1 MSEDSSRA
9 AVIHFERAADGQE
22 VMVPLSHSNLLS
34 NVQGLAALV
43 DLSRGDRVL
52 ATLPLHGAF
61 GRTTTLFAPLF
72 SGAAVALATERKD
85 PSKVVGFV
93 EDAAVTHLVGTS
105 SQCRDWMDAA
115 KGGQLNSLKLSFVGG
130 EEAPSEELILG
141 WRERFASELLAGH
154 GRTECGPVISLNV
167 PNVDLMGGKEEG
179 NRTGTVGRA
188 IPGTA
193 LKVVDAKTGAPVP
206 PGVEGVLLVKGPG
219 VACGYLGDEE
229 LTAEKFEDGWFR
241 TDERAVVD
249 KHGFVQDLP

>member
-1 MSEDSSRA
+1 METAS
-9 AVIHFERAADGQE
+9 
-22 VMVPLSHSNLLS
+22 
-34 NVQGLAALV
+34 
-43 DLSRGDRVL
+43 
-52 ATLPLHGAF
+52 
-61 GRTTTLFAPLF
+61 
-72 SGAAVALATERKD
+72 
-85 PSKVVGFV
+85 
-93 EDAAVTHLVGTS
+93 
-105 SQCRDWMDAA
+105 
-115 KGGQLNSLKLSFVGG
+115 GGQLNALKLSFVGG

-167 PNVDLMGGKEEG
+167 PDVDLMGGKEEG
-179 NRTGTVGRA
+179 NKTGTVGRA

-219 VACGYLGDEE
+219 VASGYLDDEGLSE
-229 LTAEKFEDGWFR
+229 KKFEGGWFR